1 LRFTLADGSAL
12 SPPGGEAV
20 ATVVFRSPLAALQV
34 LRDPEGRFGEAYV
47 RGDVSVQGDLVRAL
61 EEAYRLRQE
70 GPRAAAGEEGRP
82 RRDAARNV
90 RRHYDLGND
99 FYRLWLDER
108 MLYTCAYFPASE
120 ATLEEAQVAKM
131 ERVCRKLDLRPGERV
146 VEAGCGWGAF
156 ALHMARHHGVTVTAY
171 NLSRE
176 QIRFAR
182 ERAGAE
188 GLRDKVEFVEDDY
201 RQIDGR
207 FDAFVSLGML
217 EHVGVKSY
225 EALGAL
231 LDRCL
236 DPVHGRGLLHFI
248 GQDQPTPLNPWIRRF
263 IFPGAYPPTVGQA
276 LRGVLEGKAW
286 TVLDVENLRAHYA
299 LTLRHW
305 RTRFEAH
312 ADEVTARR
320 GAAFTRRWR
329 LYLAGSEAAFRT
341 GALELFQVVFGRR
354 GHDDLPWARV
364 AP

>member
-1 LRFTLADGSAL
+1 
-12 SPPGGEAV
+12 
-20 ATVVFRSPLAALQV
+20 VVFRSPLTALQV
-34 LRDPEGRFGEAYV
+34 LRDPEACFGEAYV
-47 RGDVSVQGDLVRAL
+47 RGDVSVEGDLVRAL
-61 EEAYRLRQE
+61 EETHRLRAE
-70 GPRAAAGEEGRP
+70 RSRPAAGEGRRP
-82 RRDAARNV
+82 GRDAASNV

-108 MLYTCAYFPASE
+108 MLYTCAYFPASG
-120 ATLEEAQVAKM
+120 ASLEEAQVAKM

-146 VEAGCGWGAF
+146 LEAGCGWGGL
-156 ALHMARHHGVTVTAY
+156 ALHMARHHGVAVTAY

-176 QIRFAR
+176 QVRFAR

-188 GLRDKVEFVEDDY
+188 GLLGQVEFVEDDF
-201 RQIDGR
+201 RKIDGR

-217 EHVGVKSY
+217 EHVGLKSY
-225 EALGAL
+225 EALGAV

-248 GQDQPTPLNPWIRRF
+248 GQDQPTPLNRWVRRF
-263 IFPGAYPPTVGQA
+263 IFPGAYPPTLSEA
-276 LRGVLEGKAW
+276 LRGVLEGRDW

-312 ADEVTARR
+312 ADEVTARL
-320 GAAFTRRWR
+320 GGTFTQRWR

-354 GHDDLPWARV
+354 GKDDLRWARV